1 MSDRPLFGLFEALGV
16 ELEYMIVSADTLDV
30 QPITDRVMLEVAGEY
45 LSEIERGTISWS
57 NELALHVIEL
67 KTTEPAASPAGLAAA
82 FQQNVAE
89 INAILAPLGARLMPT
104 AMHPWMNPEREMKL
118 WPHDYSPVYETF
130 HRIFDCR
137 GHGWANLQSAHL
149 NLPFATDEEFG
160 ALHAAIRLI
169 LPLIPA
175 LAASS
180 PLVDGAAT
188 GLVDSRLDVYRHN
201 ARRVPIVSGQVVPEP
216 AFTAAAYQSEILE
229 RIYADLAPHDPE
241 GVLRFEWANSRG
253 AIARFDRNA
262 IEIRVVDVQEC
273 PAADLAIVQ
282 AEIAVL
288 RGLVEGRFAPTTQ
301 QQAMSTA
308 ELHRVLL
315 ATIRAGEEATIDDPA
330 YLAIWGLNPS
340 EPALASQLWR
350 YLLAKVAP
358 WLEDADEPT
367 RAALNLIL
375 DQGPLARRI
384 LQAAGESPSKA
395 DLARIY
401 GRLCDCLATGVM
413 FTPGD

>member
-1 MSDRPLFGLFEALGV
+1 MSDRRPFSLFEAVGV
-16 ELEYMIVSADTLDV
+16 ELEYMIVSADTLNV
-30 QPITDRVMLEVAGEY
+30 QAITDQVMLDVAGEY

-82 FQQNVAE
+82 FQQNVVD
-89 INAILAPLGARLMPT
+89 INALLAPHGARLMPT

-130 HRIFDCR
+130 DRIFNCR

-149 NLPFATDEEFG
+149 NLPFADDDEFG
-160 ALHAAIRLI
+160 ALHAAIRLL

-180 PLVDGAAT
+180 PIVDGAVT
-188 GLVDSRLDVYRHN
+188 GLLDSRLDVYRHN

-216 AFTAAAYQSEILE
+216 AFTAAAYQSEILD

-288 RGLVEGRFAPTTQ
+288 RGLVEGRFASISQ

-308 ELHRVLL
+308 DLHRVLL
-315 ATIRAGEEATIDDPA
+315 ATIHSGEEATIDDPA

-340 EPALASQLWR
+340 EPVLASQLWR
-350 YLLAKVAP
+350 YLLTEVSP
-358 WLEDADEPT
+358 WLEGADEPT
-367 RAALNLIL
+367 RAALNVIL

-384 LQAAGESPSKA
+384 LRSAGNSPSEA
-395 DLARIY
+395 DLAGIY
-401 GRLCDCLATGVM
+401 RQLCDCLAKGVM
-413 FTPGD
+413 FTPGG